1 MEKEF
6 EKRETVLEPR
16 SHESVIKTSS
26 TGLTGIENRS
36 DRSSLTD
43 SEDPV

>member
-1 MEKEF
+1 VEEF
-6 EKRETVLEPR
+6 EERETILLPR
-16 SHESVIKTSS
+16 SHELVIKTGS

-43 SEDPV
+43 SEDPI

>member
-1 MEKEF
+1 VENEF

-16 SHESVIKTSS
+16 SHESVIMTGS
-26 TGLTGIENRS
+26 TGLTDIKNRS

-43 SEDPV
+43 NEDSV